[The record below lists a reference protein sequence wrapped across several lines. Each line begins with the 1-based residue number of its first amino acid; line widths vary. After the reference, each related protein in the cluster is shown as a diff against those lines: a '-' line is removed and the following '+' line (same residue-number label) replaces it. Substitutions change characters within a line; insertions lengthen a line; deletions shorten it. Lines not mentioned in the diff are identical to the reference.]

1 MHVNVNVQVNVYFSY
16 NMQKSIDD
24 SPLIFVLCEAIYIT
38 VSVYFCICEKL
49 FCFAEI

>member
-1 MHVNVNVQVNVYFSY
+1 MRVNVNVFVYFSY

-38 VSVYFCICEKL
+38 VSVYYRPQTKFG
-49 FCFAEI
+49 AR